1 MVDGHYWNELQGKRK
16 MNRIFVDMDG
26 VVVDFEAYR
35 AAKGLTGDDIKR
47 MPGAYLEMQPIPGA
61 LEALDKLVGWGF
73 NVWLA
78 SKPPTGCTYAYADK
92 VQWVLDHAPQF
103 KRKVILTHDKGLLGG
118 DGDYLIDDRP
128 HRANC
133 MAFKGKLIIFGEML
147 DGSDRIGWDWVLR
160 VMFGEARTRMLLPRQ
175 PQSMPPPTPAV

>member
-1 MVDGHYWNELQGKRK
+1 

-26 VVVDFEAYR
+26 VVVDFEVYR
-35 AAKGLTGDDIKR
+35 AAKGLTGDEIKR

-73 NVWLA
+73 DVWLA
-78 SKPPTGCTYAYADK
+78 TKPPTGCAQAYADK

-103 KRKVILTHDKGLLGG
+103 KRKVILTHDKGLLG
-118 DGDYLIDDRP
+118 DKNDYLIDDRP

-133 MAFKGKLIIFGEML
+133 EMFKGKLLHFGAEPWTG
-147 DGSDRIGWDWVLR
+147 DGFRDWPY
-160 VMFGEARTRMLLPRQ
+160 LLNYFDAMHSFMKR
-175 PQSMPPPTPAV
+175 PQSMPPPTPAA